1 MSPVRLATINAWP
14 PKEGM
19 AVRSWVGVLKSMTP
33 PWPPTYHWKLPLP
46 GAWAVRWA
54 VPSVKA
60 SATAAIDRMSVR
72 ITAYLRKVSAPGGSW
87 RLPCP
92 SRHGYVKMRDLAG
105 NRGKGGGAVT
115 RLTAC
120 CVAAY
125 ISRRQAVP
133 TRRRGWNCK
142 VGANGGYGQ
151 ACPA

>member
-1 MSPVRLATINAWP
+1 
-14 PKEGM
+14 M

-92 SRHGYVKMRDLAG
+92 SRHGTSKCGILPEIAG
-105 NRGKGGGAVT
+105 REGE
-115 RLTAC
+115 R
-120 CVAAY
+120 
-125 ISRRQAVP
+125 
-133 TRRRGWNCK
+133 
-142 VGANGGYGQ
+142 
-151 ACPA
+151 